1 MRSRQVQD
9 IYAETLAVFDRG
21 EHRYEPLTTPE
32 VADALDVGRRTV
44 YNRLRK
50 LVERGTLETK
60 ETGANSRVWWRPPG
74 DPSTAASAGGDTEG
88 SAGAGGSS
96 SGGTEPEAGTAE
108 EGTPRSAERRRTDAD
123 YRETLETIPDGV
135 TLHDPTDGTLV
146 DATQQFCGMLGYTR
160 AELLAVDFDTIHAD
174 AASST
179 GEEAK
184 QRIQQAVTDGPRTVE
199 WLLETS
205 DGDRLPV
212 EVRLRRATIDGN
224 DRVVAVVREVP
235 ARTEREREL
244 RESNQR
250 LRAALDAVE
259 GVNFIKSTDGQY
271 QHMNDECKDL
281 LGLDTDAD
289 VVGLTD
295 EDLFPEA
302 VAEQY
307 RADDRRVLEEGEPI
321 EHEEDVP
328 TPRGS
333 RTHLTTKSPLFD
345 AEGEPIGVFGV
356 TVDITERRKRK
367 RELRARSMAMEASID
382 GMAILDPNGEYTFV
396 NQAHAD
402 IYGYDDPDAFLGE
415 SWRMCYDEDGLAR
428 FEDDTMPTL
437 REEGSWRGE
446 TTGKRKN
453 GTTFPQ
459 ELSLT
464 TTDGGGIICV
474 VRDITERR
482 ERERELRETS
492 RRLSLALET
501 TDTGVWEWN
510 METDEVIWN
519 ETLERLLG
527 LEPGSFDGT
536 YEASAEYIHP
546 DDAPKIEQSIED
558 ALDGDGTFRAELRM
572 HREDGERIW
581 VAGRGELLTE
591 NGPRRIVGT
600 ATDITDRK
608 ESERALARRELL
620 DPSVELEFHSD
631 DLARTA
637 LQRAGCDLA
646 FTLDGVVPQSDGTQ
660 RLYGTA
666 KGPTAKEFQDVLDA
680 VPVIEE
686 TRLLSTVGDTTRY
699 ELSAEPGSVAGVFAS
714 FDGELQSI
722 VTENDT
728 CKLVGEF
735 PETVDPEAVLRAVR
749 EPYPDID
756 LASQRRIVSPAYLR
770 STIEDRL
777 TERQRTVLGMAYHAE
792 YFEQPRGSTGDELAD
807 RLGITRQT
815 FHAHLRKAQSTVFHV
830 VFEETVEL
838 PG

>member
-1 MRSRQVQD
+1 MSSRQARD

-146 DATQQFCGMLGYTR
+146 DATQRFCGMLGYTR

-224 DRVVAVVREVP
+224 DRVVAVVRDVP

-321 EHEEDVP
+321 EHEEDIP

-356 TVDITERRKRK
+356 TV
-367 RELRARSMAMEASID
+367 
-382 GMAILDPNGEYTFV
+382 
-396 NQAHAD
+396 
-402 IYGYDDPDAFLGE
+402 
-415 SWRMCYDEDGLAR
+415 
-428 FEDDTMPTL
+428 
-437 REEGSWRGE
+437 
-446 TTGKRKN
+446 
-453 GTTFPQ
+453 
-459 ELSLT
+459 
-464 TTDGGGIICV
+464 
-474 VRDITERR
+474 DITERR

-608 ESERALARRELL
+608 ESERALARRELI

-637 LQRAGCDLA
+637 LQQTGGDIE

-666 KGPTAKEFQDVLDA
+666 KGPTAKEFQDFLDA

-749 EPYPDID
+749 EPYPDIE

-815 FHAHLRKAQSTVFHV
+815 FHAHLRKAQSTVFHA

>member
-1 MRSRQVQD
+1 MSSRQARD

-146 DATQQFCGMLGYTR
+146 DATQRFCGMLGYTR

-224 DRVVAVVREVP
+224 DRVVAVVRDVP

-250 LRAALDAVE
+250 LRAALDTVE
-259 GVNFIKSTDGQY
+259 GVNFIKNTDGQY

-302 VAEQY
+302 VVEQY

-321 EHEEDVP
+321 EHEEDIP

-356 TVDITERRKRK
+356 TV
-367 RELRARSMAMEASID
+367 
-382 GMAILDPNGEYTFV
+382 
-396 NQAHAD
+396 
-402 IYGYDDPDAFLGE
+402 
-415 SWRMCYDEDGLAR
+415 
-428 FEDDTMPTL
+428 
-437 REEGSWRGE
+437 
-446 TTGKRKN
+446 
-453 GTTFPQ
+453 
-459 ELSLT
+459 
-464 TTDGGGIICV
+464 
-474 VRDITERR
+474 DITERR

-608 ESERALARRELL
+608 ESERALARRELI

-637 LQRAGCDLA
+637 LQQTGGDIE

-666 KGPTAKEFQDVLDA
+666 KGPTAKEFQDFLDA

-749 EPYPDID
+749 EPYPDIE

-815 FHAHLRKAQSTVFHV
+815 FHAHLRKAQSTVFHA

>member
-1 MRSRQVQD
+1 MSSRQARD

-146 DATQQFCGMLGYTR
+146 DATQRFCGMLGYTR

-224 DRVVAVVREVP
+224 DRVVAVVRDVP

-250 LRAALDAVE
+250 LRAALDTVE
-259 GVNFIKSTDGQY
+259 GVNFIKNTDGQY

-321 EHEEDVP
+321 EHEEDIP

-356 TVDITERRKRK
+356 TV
-367 RELRARSMAMEASID
+367 
-382 GMAILDPNGEYTFV
+382 
-396 NQAHAD
+396 
-402 IYGYDDPDAFLGE
+402 
-415 SWRMCYDEDGLAR
+415 
-428 FEDDTMPTL
+428 
-437 REEGSWRGE
+437 
-446 TTGKRKN
+446 
-453 GTTFPQ
+453 
-459 ELSLT
+459 
-464 TTDGGGIICV
+464 
-474 VRDITERR
+474 DITERR

-608 ESERALARRELL
+608 ESERALARRELI

-637 LQRAGCDLA
+637 LQQTGGDIE

-749 EPYPDID
+749 EPYPDIE

-815 FHAHLRKAQSTVFHV
+815 FHAHLRKAQSTVFHA

>member
-1 MRSRQVQD
+1 MSSRQARD

-146 DATQQFCGMLGYTR
+146 DATQRFCGMLGYTR

-224 DRVVAVVREVP
+224 DRVVAVVRDVP

-307 RADDRRVLEEGEPI
+307 RADDRRVLDEGEPI
-321 EHEEDVP
+321 GHEEDIP

-356 TVDITERRKRK
+356 TV
-367 RELRARSMAMEASID
+367 
-382 GMAILDPNGEYTFV
+382 
-396 NQAHAD
+396 
-402 IYGYDDPDAFLGE
+402 
-415 SWRMCYDEDGLAR
+415 
-428 FEDDTMPTL
+428 
-437 REEGSWRGE
+437 
-446 TTGKRKN
+446 
-453 GTTFPQ
+453 
-459 ELSLT
+459 
-464 TTDGGGIICV
+464 
-474 VRDITERR
+474 DITERR

-608 ESERALARRELL
+608 ESERALARRELI

-637 LQRAGCDLA
+637 LQQTGGDIE

-666 KGPTAKEFQDVLDA
+666 KGPTAKEFQDFLDA

-749 EPYPDID
+749 EPYPDIE

-815 FHAHLRKAQSTVFHV
+815 FHAHLRKAQSTVFHA